1 MLKTMNRPPLKHVE
15 KNLAFSIDGK
25 VSAVYEIDGFEY
37 DHQDESTKKVYYR
50 NQLGLFTHQEYDIHL
65 LVIPRTTNSDEILDE
80 HISTLK
86 GPMAPTGRFL

>member
-15 KNLAFSIDGK
+15 KNFAFSIDGK

-86 GPMAPTGRFL
+86 GPMA